1 MGKQESTTGSEKI
14 GKTSEMETTTRS
26 KKRGRP
32 KGSKNKS
39 KGLGDSIEKFTE
51 ATGIKAVVKAIAGD
65 DCGCDDRRDVLN
77 KLFPYKKV
85 QPECLEPEEIE
96 YLSTGVLRKRTLKYE
111 DRKQIATIHARVFNH
126 KFDIPCTC
134 SPKIWMQW
142 MRELQELLDA
152 TKEVS

>member
-1 MGKQESTTGSEKI
+1 MEKQESTTGSEKI
-14 GKTSEMETTTRS
+14 GKTSEMETTTKS

-32 KGSKNKS
+32 KGSKNKL

-65 DCGCDDRRDVLN
+65 DCGCDARKEFLN
-77 KLFPYKKV
+77 KVFPYSR
-85 QPECLEPEEIE
+85 QPECLTNQEME
-96 YLSTGVLRKRTLKYE
+96 YLSSGVLRKKTLTLQ
-111 DRKQIATIHARVFNH
+111 DREQIATIHARVFNH

-142 MRELQELLDA
+142 MRELQELLD
-152 TKEVS
+152 VSK

>member
-1 MGKQESTTGSEKI
+1 MAKQESTTDSEKI
-14 GKTSEMETTTRS
+14 GKISETETTKKS

-32 KGSKNKS
+32 KKKKP
-39 KGLGDSIEKFTE
+39 KGLGDTIEQITE
-51 ATGIKAVVKAIAGD
+51 ATGIKKVVKAIAGE
-65 DCGCDDRRDVLN
+65 DCGCDQRRDKLN
-77 KLFPYKKV
+77 KIFPYSR
-85 QPECLEPEEIE
+85 QPECLDSEEIE
-96 YLSTGVLRKRTLKYE
+96 YLDSGVLRKKTLKYE
-111 DRKQIATIHARVFNH
+111 DRERIATIHARVFNH